1 MRASQIIQ
9 VVDYM
14 SVVAFY
20 FLKRKVNFLRDF
32 STLQNFMYYNINS
45 LIIFLKR
52 EILVITFY
60 RNKSGQ
66 QCYRQE
72 ETGGGCCL
80 KTGQ

>member
-1 MRASQIIQ
+1 
-9 VVDYM
+9 
-14 SVVAFY
+14 
-20 FLKRKVNFLRDF
+20 
-32 STLQNFMYYNINS
+32 MYYNINS

-72 ETGGGCCL
+72 ETGGGML
-80 KTGQ
+80 SENRTMSQKSMTGVCSLIISFKC